1 MIDAVALASFERGE
15 SPLRVSEDRYRSL
28 LDILS
33 GLESVVVGFSGGVD
47 STFLLGCSLEALGR
61 DRVLAATAVSETVP
75 ESQLE
80 EAREIAASLGAEHH
94 LLRTSELEIEG
105 FRDNPPDRC
114 YYCKSEL
121 YTRLKALA
129 EERGFRAVIDGTN
142 RDDEG
147 DHRPGMRALEEL
159 GIRSPLREAGLGKE
173 EIRRYSR
180 RMDLS
185 TWDKPAFAC
194 LSSRFPYGDEIT
206 PEKLRTVER
215 AETCLRDLGF
225 RQFRVR
231 HHDRTARIEV
241 EPAEIARLA
250 SPGVR
255 AKVVDAFRSLGY
267 RYIAVDLQGYR
278 TGSLNEVIQSQPG
291 ADDHRD
297 D

>member
-1 MIDAVALASFERGE
+1 MTPPVEQERG
-15 SPLRVSEDRYRSL
+15 PLRTSEDKYREL

-33 GLESVVVGFSGGVD
+33 GMESVVVGFSGGVD

-61 DRVLAATAVSETVP
+61 ERVLAATAASETLP
-75 ESQLE
+75 ESQVA

-94 LLRTSELEIEG
+94 LFHTSELDIEG
-105 FRDNPPDRC
+105 FRENPPDRC

-129 EERGFRAVIDGTN
+129 AERGLRAVVDGTN
-142 RDDEG
+142 LDDEG

-159 GIRSPLREAGLGKE
+159 GIRSPLREVGLGKE
-173 EIRRYSR
+173 EIRRLSK
-180 RMDLS
+180 RMALS

-206 PEKLRTVER
+206 PVKLRMVGR
-215 AETCLRDLGF
+215 AEECLRSLGF

-231 HHDRTARIEV
+231 HHDHTARIEV
-241 EPAEIARLA
+241 EPEDIARVA
-250 SPGVR
+250 SAGVR
-255 AKVVDAFRSLGY
+255 AKIVEAFRSLGY
-267 RYIAVDLQGYR
+267 RYVAVDLQGYR
-278 TGSLNEVIQSQPG
+278 TGSLNEVIESEPG

-297 D
+297 A